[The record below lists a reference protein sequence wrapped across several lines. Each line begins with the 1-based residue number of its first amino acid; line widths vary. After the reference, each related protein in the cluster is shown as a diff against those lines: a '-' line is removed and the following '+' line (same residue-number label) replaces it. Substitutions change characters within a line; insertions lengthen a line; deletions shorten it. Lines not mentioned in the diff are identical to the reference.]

1 MTEKDMRKA
10 ITYSCTVILL
20 VLPAL
25 ALAHGH
31 GHVMGTIL
39 TVHPD
44 HLDVK
49 TKDGKSVSVPLTKS
63 TRYFRGSANATASD
77 LKVGSRVVVHL
88 AADGSAT
95 EIRLPAA
102 VAAGSRR

>member
-1 MTEKDMRKA
+1 MRKA
-10 ITYSCTVILL
+10 ITYSCMAILF

-49 TKDGKSVSVPLTKS
+49 TKDGKAVSVPLAKS
-63 TRYFRGSANATASD
+63 TRYFRGNARATASE
-77 LKVGSRVVVHL
+77 LKAGSRVVVHL
-88 AADGSAT
+88 AADGSAA
-95 EIRLPAA
+95 EIRLPSAA
-102 VAAGSRR
+102 AARPRK

>member
-1 MTEKDMRKA
+1 MRKA
-10 ITYSCTVILL
+10 ITYSCMAILL
-20 VLPAL
+20 AVSTA

-49 TKDGKSVSVPLTKS
+49 TKDGKSVSVPLAKS
-63 TRYFRGSANATASD
+63 TRYFRGNAKATASE
-77 LKVGSRVVVHL
+77 LKAGSRVVVHL
-88 AADGSAT
+88 AADGSAA
-95 EIRLPAA
+95 EIRLPS
-102 VAAGSRR
+102 VVGSRSRK